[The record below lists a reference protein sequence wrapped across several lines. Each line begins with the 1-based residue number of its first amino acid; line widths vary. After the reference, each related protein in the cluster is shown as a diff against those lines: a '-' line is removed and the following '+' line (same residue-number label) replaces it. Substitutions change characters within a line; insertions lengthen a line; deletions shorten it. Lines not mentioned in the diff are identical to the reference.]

1 MRHHARSEFFI
12 QLIFIVPLTLIAIG
26 CLYPIVYVFSK
37 SISEARRIAFETLW
51 LFPKGFSLVGY
62 GEIFNQPSIWKAYG
76 NTLFY
81 TFFGTLINV
90 VLTTMLAYSLSRKDF
105 TARNVLMFLVTFT
118 MLFSGGLIPTFI
130 LVTKLQIYN
139 TVWAMLLPEAIAV
152 WNTIIARTFFV
163 GLPDMLA
170 ESAKL
175 DGANDLVILA
185 KIIIPMS
192 KAIIA
197 VLIIFYAVGHW
208 NSYLT
213 ALLYLP
219 DSDLHPLQLFLAK
232 LLVNDESMLEA
243 GGEEALDITFVT
255 DQLKYVA
262 IMIAIIPIL
271 CIYPIFQK
279 YFIKGVMVGAIK
291 G

>member
-1 MRHHARSEFFI
+1 MRYYGKYDWILQIFFI
-12 QLIFIVPLTLIAIG
+12 IPLVLVAIA
-26 CLYPIVYVFSK
+26 CLYPVLYIFSS
-37 SISEARRIAFETLW
+37 SISEPRRLAFETLW
-51 LFPKGFSLVGY
+51 LLPKGLSLQAYREV
-62 GEIFNQPSIWKAYG
+62 INNPSIWRAYG
-76 NTLFY
+76 NTLYY
-81 TFFGTLINV
+81 TFFGTLVNV

-105 TARNVLMFLVTFT
+105 AARNVLMFIVTFT

-130 LVTKLQIYN
+130 LITKLGLYN
-139 TVWAMLLPEAIAV
+139 TRWAMIIPGAVAV

-163 GLPDMLA
+163 GIPDALA

-175 DGANDLVILA
+175 DGANDLVILFR
-185 KIIIPMS
+185 IIIPMS
-192 KAIIA
+192 KSIIA

-219 DSDLHPLQLFLAK
+219 NSDLHPLQLFLAK
-232 LLVNDESMLEA
+232 LLVNDEALLEA
-243 GGEEALDITFVT
+243 GGEEALDLSYVL

-262 IMIAIIPIL
+262 IMIAVLPIL
-271 CIYPIFQK
+271 FVYPLFQK
-279 YFIKGVMVGAIK
+279 YFVKGVMIGAIK

>member
-262 IMIAIIPIL
+262 IMVAIIPIL